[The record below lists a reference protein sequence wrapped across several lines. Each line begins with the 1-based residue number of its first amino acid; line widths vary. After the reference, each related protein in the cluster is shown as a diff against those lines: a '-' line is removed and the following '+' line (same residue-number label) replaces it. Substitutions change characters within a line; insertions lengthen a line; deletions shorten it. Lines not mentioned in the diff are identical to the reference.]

1 MKYGLNDNQLE
12 LIKNILLK
20 YDDIKEAYIF
30 GSRAKGT
37 FNDRSD
43 IDITI
48 KKSNITRKLI
58 NKIIMDF
65 EESNLP
71 YFVDIN
77 IYEEINNVNL
87 KNQIDKCNE
96 KIIG

>member
-30 GSRAKGT
+30 GSWAKGT

-77 IYEEINNVNL
+77 IYEDINNVNL